1 MKLAALTT
9 RPALAVQAVATAA
22 VSLAALAMVGVPTSI
37 LAIQAAAFAM
47 GAALALLL
55 AWRSGPAAPRLSIW
69 LLGVAFVLVL
79 LTQADPGLEGV
90 RRWFRVGPLVVQP
103 APLILPLVAW
113 VLAARPANWTTAGL
127 VGAVAA
133 LFAAQPDPSAAG
145 ALAAVMA
152 GVIAARRRAN
162 TPDLAILILS
172 LAAFGWAA
180 TRPDPLAPVAHVE
193 GIVAAAWAVNP
204 AAGVAA
210 LIALLLVPTA
220 FLLQLWTA
228 RGEGEARRALTFALS
243 GLWAVLVLAN
253 LTSRFPAPV
262 VGYGAS
268 FVVGWLV
275 SVGLVAG
282 RRGEPV
288 RRWRMVRRRGRAAA

>member
-1 MKLAALTT
+1 MKIEALTT
-9 RPALAVQAVATAA
+9 RRALAVQALAAAAISLAVLKLVGAPNAAWTIQATAF
-22 VSLAALAMVGVPTSI
+22 LVGGI
-37 LAIQAAAFAM
+37 LAVGLGWKA
-47 GAALALLL
+47 GAA
-55 AWRSGPAAPRLSIW
+55 GPRPSVW
-69 LLGVAFVLVL
+69 VLGAAFVLIL

-103 APLILPLVAW
+103 APLILPFVAW
-113 VLAARPANWTTAGL
+113 VLAARSANWTTAGL

-162 TPDLAILILS
+162 TPDLAILLLS
-172 LAAFGWAA
+172 LAALGWAA

-193 GIVAAAWAVNP
+193 GIVAAAWAVTP

-210 LIALLLVPTA
+210 VIGLLLVPAA
-220 FLLQLWTA
+220 FLFQAWAA
-228 RGEGEARRALTFALS
+228 RGEGEARRALVFALS
-243 GLWAVLVLAN
+243 GLWTVLVLAD
-253 LTSRFPAPV
+253 LTGRFPAPV

-268 FVVGWLV
+268 FVVGWLA
-275 SVGLVAG
+275 SLGLVAG
-282 RRGEPV
+282 RGTAPV
-288 RRWRMVRRRGRAAA
+288 RAWRVVKRERSGS